1 MYEVV
6 RLTSASNGGCVI
18 TAKEAVINLVEAA
31 YNLEVGSASWLPQLL
46 QQGHPALDFGV
57 GVAAAILGGM
67 SDDGQPLV
75 MQMHVG
81 AGAPDLPLRYMSA
94 AREVGPEV
102 VQATSAENVGGV
114 NVLSELKDRWPQVYE
129 ALTRHVG
136 CKDILTLWA
145 LDPDLHGVNLSI
157 PSPAVIQLT
166 PAAREHWQMLVVHIA
181 AGHRLRN
188 RLTDAGPATGV
199 PVTEM
204 PLNAEALL
212 DPTKFIVSQ
221 AAGGAQDS
229 EASKTI
235 REAAVRVDKARGK
248 LRKSDPEEALELWH
262 GLVRGRW
269 SLVDWFDTDGRRF
282 VLAKPNAPHIGDPRG
297 LTEREHQVATYA
309 ALGESNKLLS
319 YRFGISRPRVSK
331 LLNSA
336 MHKLGVKTQAQLIE
350 KMRGLPGRPEAL
362 S

>member
-1 MYEVV
+1 
-6 RLTSASNGGCVI
+6 VI
-18 TAKEAVINLVEAA
+18 SVKESVINLVEAA
-31 YNLEVGSASWLPQLL
+31 YNLEVGPASWLPQLL
-46 QQGHPALDFGV
+46 EQGHPTLDLGAGF
-57 GVAAAILGGM
+57 AAAIWGGM
-67 SDDGQPLV
+67 SDDGQPLI

-94 AREVGPEV
+94 AKEVGPDV
-102 VQATSAENVGGV
+102 VQATTAENVGGV
-114 NVLSELKDRWPQVYE
+114 NVLSEHRDQWPPVYE

-136 CKDILTLWA
+136 SKDILTLWA
-145 LDPDLHGVNLSI
+145 LDPDLQGVNLSI
-157 PSPAVIQLT
+157 PSPELIRLT
-166 PAAREHWQMLVVHIA
+166 PAAREQWQMLAVHIT
-181 AGHRLRN
+181 AGHRLRT
-188 RLTDAGPATGV
+188 RLTEAGPATGV

-212 DPTKFIVSQ
+212 DPTKFLVSQ
-221 AAGGAQDS
+221 AAGGAQDKAAS
-229 EASKTI
+229 EVI
-235 REAAVRVDKARGK
+235 REAAVRVDKARGG
-248 LRKSDPEEALELWH
+248 LRKSDPQEALELWH

-282 VLAKPNAPHIGDPRG
+282 VLAKPNAPNIGDPRG

-331 LLNSA
+331 LLSSA

-350 KMRGLPGRPEAL
+350 KMRGLPGSPEIDTEK
-362 S
+362 